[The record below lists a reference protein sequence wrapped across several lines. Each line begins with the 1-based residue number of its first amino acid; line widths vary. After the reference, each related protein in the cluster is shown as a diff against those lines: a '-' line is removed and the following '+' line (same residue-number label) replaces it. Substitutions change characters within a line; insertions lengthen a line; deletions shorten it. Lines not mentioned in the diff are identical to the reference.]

1 MLANN
6 NPNGVAVQSG
16 FRNVL
21 QLIQDLAPR
30 QYKLNPTSI
39 KNHYSMACPL
49 PWHDDAEH
57 SDHSGSFS
65 VHVNG
70 KVFYCHGCSEGGGS
84 SKLYQ
89 LLTGQGEHSPIP
101 KPQPKPIRPK
111 ERTAPQGVT
120 LAQLA
125 QAKGLDLN
133 YLRSDLEWKNAS
145 WYGTPAVEIPYF
157 GQSDQVL
164 ATRYRVGLIGDRFRW
179 QKDTRPQLYGLQKL
193 QWIKESRHVLIVEGE
208 TDYATLDYVGFPV
221 LAVPGASTWDDH
233 WAYYVRGLDV
243 YQFQEQDQGG
253 DTLLGK
259 LLASNITVKVITPP
273 EGAKDATELR
283 ALLGD
288 SELFRTTMETLMDQA
303 RVELP
308 ERAPRFKTD
317 HHELP
322 EGTLEPRRGGYSR
335 DRDQLVHA
343 GLWMLYM
350 ANSSEVERTS
360 QETVNAIDGI
370 DRCLVRAAF
379 QKYVGENCRADVAKA
394 VAAIPCK
401 GLGHERCNWQH
412 LESSWKRDRG
422 TVVDGH
428 KVNLEKLVNHAYG
441 ETLVNILWL
450 GAATDNYHL
459 FNDYRTLLYKRRPIA
474 NSLARTFS
482 APQATAYGWKVGLML
497 TESADDVAIANTWR
511 EIVGELA
518 LVDLQPT
525 DPTATPAE
533 IGLELVCQGKQ
544 AIPILVAQGDLTAEE
559 GLDRLDDC
567 YRKAEYHMKDAK
579 QIAQDILAATSASH
593 PSIESLGVVP
603 IDVSDA
609 PPEHPP
615 GSIPCLCDIPGCR
628 LIPKGKPIHW
638 SKLRSKIRNGKLIEL
653 DGGDLL
659 VTPQLAYTMREKI
672 HRISYALR
680 PISS

>member
-1 MLANN
+1 VLDS
-6 NPNGVAVQSG
+6 NPNAANVQSG

-21 QLIQDLAPR
+21 QLIQDYAPR
-30 QYKLNPTSI
+30 QHKLNPNSI

-89 LLTGQGEHSPIP
+89 LLTGQGEHTPIP
-101 KPQPKPIRPK
+101 QPQPKPKPTK

-125 QAKGLDLN
+125 DAKGLDLD
-133 YLRSDLEWKNAS
+133 YLRSDLGWKDAS
-145 WYGTPAVEIPYF
+145 WYGTPAVEIPYY

-164 ATRYRVGLIGDRFRW
+164 ATRYRVGLTGDRFRW

-193 QWIKESRHVLIVEGE
+193 TWLKEARQVVLCEGE
-208 TDYATLDYVGFPV
+208 TDYATLDFHGFPV

-233 WAYYVRGLDV
+233 WEYYVRGLDV
-243 YQFQEQDQGG
+243 YLFQEQDQGG
-253 DTLLGK
+253 DTVLGK

-273 EGAKDATELR
+273 EGAKDVTELR
-283 ALLGD
+283 AQLGD
-288 SELFRTTMETLMDQA
+288 SELFRTTMETMMAQA
-303 RVELP
+303 RLEIP

-322 EGTLEPRRGGYSR
+322 EGTLEPRKGGYSR

-350 ANSSEVERTS
+350 ANSSEVKRTS
-360 QETVNAIDGI
+360 QETVNAIDGVG
-370 DRCLVRAAF
+370 RCMERSAF
-379 QKYVGENCRADVAKA
+379 QRYMCENYGGEVAKA
-394 VAAIPCK
+394 VAGIPCK

-412 LESSWKRDRG
+412 LESAWKRDRG

-428 KVNLEKLVNHAYG
+428 KVHLDKLVNHAYG
-441 ETLVNILWL
+441 EARVIVLWL
-450 GAATDNYHL
+450 GAATDSYAL

-474 NSLARTFS
+474 DDLARTFS

-497 TESADDVAIANTWR
+497 KESADDEAIANTWR

-544 AIPILVAQGDLTAEE
+544 AVPLLVAQGELTPEQ

-567 YRKAEYHMKDAK
+567 YRKAEYHMRDAK
-579 QIAQDILAATSASH
+579 QLAQDILADTSASDSANR
-593 PSIESLGVVP
+593 PKEKPL
-603 IDVSDA
+603 DASDA
-609 PPEHPP
+609 PPEHSP

-659 VTPQLAYTMREKI
+659 VSPQLAYTMREKV
-672 HRISYALR
+672 AAAA
-680 PISS
+680 